1 MTAQQKQGNLVGI
14 ITMIFLFGM
23 ISFVTNLAAP
33 IGTIWK
39 NNPDFASLGM
49 LGNMMN
55 FLAYLIMGI
64 PAGKML
70 AKIGYK
76 KSALVAIAL
85 GFLGIFVQFLSG
97 KTGGAGFYV
106 YLLGAFIAGFC
117 VCILN
122 TVVNP
127 MLTILGGGGK
137 KGNALLQFGGGFNSL
152 MATITPII
160 VMALIGDAAKAS
172 IADVNPL
179 LYIAMGVFVLAF
191 IILLFVPIKEIH
203 KTDNVVYEKS
213 PWAFRHFVL
222 GAIAIFCYVGVEV
235 GIPAGLLY
243 WLPEGA
249 GVASATAGFVAGMY
263 WLLMM
268 VGRFLGSAVGSKVS
282 SKAMM
287 VFTTALATILI
298 VAAIFIP
305 KDILTSMPAFQSDE
319 SYVGFVITQ
328 VPVSALLL
336 VLCGLC
342 TSIMWGSI
350 FNLATDGLGKYTPLA
365 SGIFMMMVVGGG
377 VIPLVQEWIAGAAGW
392 INSYWLIIAAI
403 LYMLFYSAVGS
414 KNVNKDI
421 KVD

>member
-152 MATITPII
+152 MATITPIM

>member
-1 MTAQQKQGNLVGI
+1 
-14 ITMIFLFGM
+14 MIFLFGM

-39 NNPDFASLGM
+39 TTYPSLGL

-55 FLAYLIMGI
+55 FLAYLVMGI

-70 AKIGYK
+70 TKIGYK
-76 KSALVAIAL
+76 KTALVAIAL
-85 GFLGIFVQFLSG
+85 GVLGIFVQFLSG
-97 KTGGAGFYV
+97 KTGDMGFYV
-106 YLLGAFIAGFC
+106 YLLGAFIAGLC
-117 VCILN
+117 VCLLN

-127 MLTILGGGGK
+127 MLTVLGGGGK

-152 MATITPII
+152 MATVTPMM
-160 VMALIGDAAKAS
+160 VMAMIGEASKAAIS
-172 IADVNPL
+172 DVNPL
-179 LYIAMGVFVLAF
+179 LYIAMGVFALTF
-191 IILLFVPIKEIH
+191 IILLFIPIKEIH
-203 KTDNVVYEKS
+203 KTDNVKYEKS

-235 GIPAGLLY
+235 AIPAGLLF
-243 WLPEGA
+243 WLPEIGMA
-249 GVASATAGFVAGMY
+249 KATAGFVAGTY
-263 WLLMM
+263 WFLMM
-268 VGRFLGSAVGSKVS
+268 IGRFLGSAIGSKVS

-287 VFTTALATILI
+287 VFTTAVAIILI
-298 VAAIFIP
+298 IGAIFSTGAS
-305 KDILTSMPAFQSDE
+305 TSMYVFTGSAFAVE
-319 SYVGFVITQ
+319 Q
-328 VPVSALLL
+328 VPLSALLL

-377 VIPLVQEWIAGAAGW
+377 VIPFVQEQLADAIGW
-392 INSYWLIIAAI
+392 IQSYWLIIAAI
-403 LYMLFYSAVGS
+403 LYMFFYAVVGS
-414 KNVNKDI
+414 KNINKDI